1 MNNINLEIILSILAL
16 LGVGG
21 IIGAYINH
29 LLEVKRET
37 QRRIAERKEDQYK
50 TFLEKLIGFFEGW
63 EDKNKQEKFMEE
75 LYTHAP
81 LYASDKV
88 IKLSNDY
95 LKSFDREN
103 QTYKGKSDFYYR
115 KLVLAIRK
123 DLKKILTGRSGL
135 KEEDIFIQKL
145 NK

>member
-1 MNNINLEIILSILAL
+1 MTNINFETISSILAL

-21 IIGAYINH
+21 IVGAYITH

-37 QRRIAERKEDQYK
+37 QRRIAERKESQYK
-50 TFLEKLIGFFEGW
+50 IFLENLIGFFDGW
-63 EDKNKQEKFMEE
+63 ENTDKQKKFMEE

-81 LYASDKV
+81 LYASDEV

-95 LKSFDREN
+95 LKSFDKEN
-103 QTYKGKSDFYYR
+103 QTYEGKSDFYYR

-123 DLKKILTGRSGL
+123 DLKKILTGRSRL
-135 KEEDIFIQKL
+135 KENEILIQKL
-145 NK
+145 NI